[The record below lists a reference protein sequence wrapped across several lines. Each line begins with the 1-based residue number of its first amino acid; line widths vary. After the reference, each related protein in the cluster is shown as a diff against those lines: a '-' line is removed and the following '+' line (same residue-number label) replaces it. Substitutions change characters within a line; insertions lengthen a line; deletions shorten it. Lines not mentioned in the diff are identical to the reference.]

1 VVRAGRRSPLTTA
14 RSGLAYLWTFSQHG
28 ARAVQNVIA
37 GLAEVAV
44 GEHPFF
50 TTRLWRGMWA
60 RITQWGHKGLSL
72 IGMTGIDIA
81 LWDIVGKALG
91 EPLAHVHGANVN
103 PVRTYA
109 SEGLWLTD
117 DLTALASEADE
128 IPSQW
133 FRAIKMRLGRA
144 RIVDDLEAVRV
155 VRQTIGSDVRLMVD
169 SNRGWDVDYAI
180 RIGRKLAQFDLA
192 FDELDAA
199 RRPGRPHADCGRAGH
214 AAGLGRAT
222 GHRVPATS
230 SSNARARC
238 SQG

>member
-1 VVRAGRRSPLTTA
+1 MA
-14 RSGLAYLWTFSQHG
+14 
-28 ARAVQNVIA
+28 
-37 GLAEVAV
+37 
-44 GEHPFF
+44 
-50 TTRLWRGMWA
+50 
-60 RITQWGHKGLSL
+60 
-72 IGMTGIDIA
+72 GIDIA
-81 LWDIVGKALG
+81 VWDIVGKALG
-91 EPLAHVHGANVN
+91 EPLAHVHGANLN

-128 IPSQW
+128 IPSQG

-169 SNRGWDVDYAI
+169 SNQGWDVDYAI
-180 RIGRKLAQFDLA
+180 RIGRKLAHSISHGSTSSML
-192 FDELDAA
+192 
-199 RRPGRPHADCGRAGH
+199 GGPHADCGRVGH

-238 SQG
+238 SRG